1 MKKIK
6 ISLATAFSVRSTL
19 VKQINKYAVTV
30 GSREQF
36 VFREDVELANER
48 FITGSFMG
56 DWTKYC
62 KLLDSKRIVND
73 AIEAANIKGQQLLNR
88 IAFNNA
94 VINQVESIKTYNRMA
109 ERVTRRDNP
118 VSGLQER
125 IPKVSVIGDE
135 NYANLLVQSDRLA
148 KEKLRLDRELSEHN
162 SSTLIEFE
170 IEDEIADLLG
180 LA

>member
-19 VKQINKYAVTV
+19 VKHINKYAMTV
-30 GSREQF
+30 GAREQF
-36 VFREDVELANER
+36 VFREDLDIANER

-62 KLLDSKRIVND
+62 KLLDSKRVVND
-73 AIEAANIKGQQLLNR
+73 AIEVANVKGQQILNH
-88 IAFNNA
+88 IACNNA
-94 VINQVESIKTYNRMA
+94 IISQMETIKTYNRVA
-109 ERVTRRDNP
+109 ERVSRRDNP

-125 IPKVSVIGDE
+125 ITKVSIIGDD

-148 KEKLRLDRELSEHN
+148 KEKLRLDRELSEFN

-170 IEDEIADLLG
+170 IEDEVADLLG